1 MKPKIDWPN
10 HLISFVLVVLSILMA
25 FQLEK
30 CADDRREDKLV
41 EAHMDEIVA
50 ETRYNKRN
58 LVNLIDKL
66 KGDQLQLDT
75 LLRLIHDEG
84 EDVRRINGLVF
95 KMMNVGGLYL
105 KKNAYAS
112 FTESGDIRFVDDF
125 EKKTDLVQLYEY
137 YKLAE
142 VQNQL
147 LVESFN
153 ERYFKHVSENLDLY
167 RAQAQPIEKYRDRT
181 FINSISSYRY
191 FLSSCLGTYERC
203 LGYMDSFISENSDNP
218 QEKAAPVGKT
228 AS

>member
-30 CADDRREDKLV
+30 CSDDRREDKLV

-75 LLRLIHDEG
+75 LLRLIHDES
-84 EDVRRINGLVF
+84 EDIRRINGLVF

-125 EKKTDLVQLYEY
+125 GKKTDLVQLYEY

-142 VQNQL
+142 VQNTL

-153 ERYFKHVSENLDLY
+153 ERYFKHVSEKLDLY
-167 RAQAQPIEKYRDRT
+167 RAQPQPIENYRDRV

-191 FLSSCLGTYERC
+191 FLSSCLGTYKRC
-203 LGYMDSFISENSDNP
+203 LGYMDGFISENGSDL